1 MLIIKM
7 LKKKD
12 PDNNFVKLWENKR
25 YHALVCLGLWFIFFI
40 FVFLIV
46 VIPYKNALKN
56 LPKNNETENITTFAS
71 MKEKLL
77 NGEYNYKYTVNIYND
92 LKQSCIIMPRNNSAN
107 KYNVIIIYFF
117 SCFVNLFLG

>member
-1 MLIIKM
+1 MLIIKL

-46 VIPYKNALKN
+46 VIPYNNALKN
-56 LPKNNETENITTFAS
+56 LPKNNETENIITFAS

-77 NGEYNYKYTVNIYND
+77 NSEYNYKCTVNTSLGKTVYTGTKTKEKD
-92 LKQSCIIMPRNNSAN
+92 T
-107 KYNVIIIYFF
+107 
-117 SCFVNLFLG
+117 FVKICAESNT

>member
-46 VIPYKNALKN
+46 VIPYNNALKN
-56 LPKNNETENITTFAS
+56 LPKNNETENIITFAS

-77 NGEYNYKYTVNIYND
+77 NSEYNYKYTVNT
-92 LKQSCIIMPRNNSAN
+92 S
-107 KYNVIIIYFF
+107 
-117 SCFVNLFLG
+117 